1 MADRGRRNNHD
12 DPLVRDGERRS
23 GTVARLIADRGF
35 GFVKLD
41 DGDELFMHRRGSFKN
56 PDLFDQLVEHRTRI
70 SCQTRQGAK
79 GYYAADVQLA
89 D

>member
-12 DPLVRDGERRS
+12 DPMMHEGRRRT
-23 GTVARLIADRGF
+23 GTVDRLIADRGF

-41 DGDELFMHRRGSFKN
+41 DGDELFMHRRGSFTN
-56 PDLFDQLVEHRTRI
+56 PELFDQLIEKRTRI